1 MTYTELQNSPE
12 LTLAVH
18 FVGEA
23 DQVTQLFPQNIL
35 RGMGY
40 PLDIQVILKVGLQR
54 SRDHVRDLSC
64 GKGYAIPQARLGR
77 LFSLIQEEI
86 RKLGEKCSHFW
97 YVLLIRSL
105 TELTFAVTW
114 QSGPLAVRTS
124 YAFIIPFFTEK
135 VPLSYTFC

>member
-54 SRDHVRDLSC
+54 SRDHVRDLNVAKAMLYLRRGSEDC
-64 GKGYAIPQARLGR
+64 
-77 LFSLIQEEI
+77 F
-86 RKLGEKCSHFW
+86 H
-97 YVLLIRSL
+97 
-105 TELTFAVTW
+105 
-114 QSGPLAVRTS
+114 
-124 YAFIIPFFTEK
+124 
-135 VPLSYTFC
+135 